1 MRTIF
6 ITGVSKGLGQSL
18 SQSLESKDTRII
30 GFGRSKGRF
39 SGSFHA
45 CDFTQPQDA
54 AQALDSALAGEAL
67 EDNSQIIFINNAG
80 TLGTLGK
87 IQNIDAANIQQTI
100 TCNLAGSSIAAAA
113 FLRRVEKVDTQKLI
127 IQISSGAA
135 LPDKAKASWSLYCAC
150 KAGQEQLVRA
160 IAIEQETAQ
169 YPTTLINVNPG
180 VMETDMQTKIR
191 ALSPEDFPEVDTF
204 VKMHEEGSIP
214 SPDTIAEK
222 IRVLIEDHA
231 SLENGKTYTFAN
243 YKTT

>member
-18 SQSLESKDTRII
+18 SQSLESKDTRLV
-30 GFGRSKGRF
+30 GFGRSKGTF
-39 SGSFHA
+39 AGAFHA

-54 AQALDSALAGEAL
+54 AKTLNAALARQTL
-67 EDNSQIIFINNAG
+67 EDSSEIIFISNAG
-80 TLGTLGK
+80 SLGPLGK
-87 IQNIDAANIQQTI
+87 IQNIDVVDIDQTI
-100 TCNLAGSSIAAAA
+100 TCNLAGSSVAAAA
-113 FLRRVEKVDTQKLI
+113 FLKRVENIDTQKLF

-135 LPDKAKASWSLYCAC
+135 LPDKAKGSWSLYCAC

-180 VMETDMQTKIR
+180 VMETDMQAKIR
-191 ALSPEDFPEVDTF
+191 ALSPEDFPEVDAF
-204 VKMHEEGSIP
+204 VKMHEEGRIP
-214 SPDTIAEK
+214 SSDTIAEK
-222 IRVLIEDHA
+222 IRALIEDRS